1 MVNVPK
7 PFRRTVRLFNRCIRI
22 VDIKLRITFC
32 TSPGV
37 NDDFSAIL
45 SASNCVSTTFP
56 TFFKLRCHVFTPSFV
71 AICGSAG
78 TAAYR
83 VNPDYAIVV
92 ETTTAADLAD
102 VPENKKVCKLGEG
115 AVISFMDRRTIYSRE
130 LFDKAFELAK
140 RDGIKAQV
148 KSAVAG
154 GNNAGVIHK
163 TAGGIK
169 TVTVSMPC
177 RYLHSPSCVLKAE
190 DITES
195 ERIIRALAEEF
206 ADA

>member
-1 MVNVPK
+1 MGHEYI
-7 PFRRTVRLFNRCIRI
+7 NRVCRHCG
-22 VDIKLRITFC
+22 KLD
-32 TSPGV
+32 P
-37 NDDFSAIL
+37 SA
-45 SASNCVSTTFP
+45 
-56 TFFKLRCHVFTPSFV
+56 
-71 AICGSAG
+71 
-78 TAAYR
+78 
-83 VNPDYAIVV
+83 
-92 ETTTAADLAD
+92 
-102 VPENKKVCKLGEG
+102 
-115 AVISFMDRRTIYSRE
+115 
-130 LFDKAFELAK
+130 
-140 RDGIKAQV
+140 
-148 KSAVAG
+148 AG